1 MEEKTVIQ
9 FTQEEAGRIKSL
21 QEEVLFTTTR
31 LGEIE
36 LEIHQLEE
44 IFEDLKSQKTTLFGE
59 YKQMMSNQE
68 MISKQLKEKYGEGEY
83 DISTNTFVPKK

>member
-1 MEEKTVIQ
+1 MEKTVIQ
-9 FTQEEAGRIKSL
+9 FTQEEADRVKAL

-44 IFEDLKSQKTTLFGE
+44 IFESLKSQKATLFGE
-59 YKQMMSNQE
+59 YKQMMANQE
-68 MISKQLKEKYGEGEY
+68 LISKQLKEKYGEGEY